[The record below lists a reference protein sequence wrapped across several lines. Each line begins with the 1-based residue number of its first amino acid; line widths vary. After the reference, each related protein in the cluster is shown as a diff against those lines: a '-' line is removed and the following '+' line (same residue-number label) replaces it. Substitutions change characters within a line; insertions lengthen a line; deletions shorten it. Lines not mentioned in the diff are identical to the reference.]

1 MSYKPIPTLDSNNAT
16 FIGNIN
22 ACTNILSGGTDIA
35 DIFALAST
43 AGDITAVTAGTGLT
57 GGGSSGCV
65 TLNVGAGTAITVAA
79 DTVGVTSSCNT
90 AWNAKTT
97 CTGTTTPSNTQTF
110 TNKSGNISQWTNDSG
125 YTTCT
130 GDVTG
135 LTAGSLIDID
145 NGNTATPTINVD
157 LGELTDMTAGWCN
170 TADEFV
176 VLDNGA
182 QRRKLSCEIFGCNA
196 FNSTGFTT
204 CIGDITAVTAGSG
217 LTGGATSGG
226 ATLNVGAGTA
236 ITVAADTVGVNS
248 TCNSTWNAKTTCT
261 GTTTPSNTQTFT
273 NKSGCISQW
282 TNDSGYTTCTGT
294 GVGNITCVTTS
305 AGLDGSGSSGTV
317 TVSLDLSELTDMTAA
332 INTAQDELI
341 LLDNGAERRKL
352 FSEIFGC
359 NAYSNTAFTTCTGDI
374 TAVTAGNG
382 LTGGATSGGAT
393 LNVGAGTAITVAAD
407 TVGVTS
413 SCNTAWNAKTT
424 CTGTVTSIATGTG
437 IGGGTITGSGSLT
450 VGAGTGLCATADG
463 LCVATACNTAW
474 NAKTTC
480 TGTVTSVTAGT
491 GMTQSGTSTVNPTL
505 NVIGGD
511 GITANA
517 NDIAVDNTVV
527 RTTGASA
534 PNAPASVSAAIVGET
549 VEVTFA
555 ASTTSNIDAYL
566 VYSSIDGSDYGLIS
580 IVPPE
585 DFASSMSIIDNA
597 FDETGTQAYRVYAVK
612 LGKFSSAATDSVS
625 YSVASAEPTTMNV
638 VDLNN
643 AFYVQ
648 WNPPSSNARFVTAYN
663 VYKDEN
669 AVQGSLS
676 RSNASLVYAGLNTNY
691 MYQVSG
697 TNNNNFHQ
705 FWVETTIA

>member
-1 MSYKPIPTLDSNNAT
+1 
-16 FIGNIN
+16 
-22 ACTNILSGGTDIA
+22 
-35 DIFALAST
+35 
-43 AGDITAVTAGTGLT
+43 
-57 GGGSSGCV
+57 
-65 TLNVGAGTAITVAA
+65 
-79 DTVGVTSSCNT
+79 
-90 AWNAKTT
+90 
-97 CTGTTTPSNTQTF
+97 
-110 TNKSGNISQWTNDSG
+110 
-125 YTTCT
+125 
-130 GDVTG
+130 
-135 LTAGSLIDID
+135 
-145 NGNTATPTINVD
+145 
-157 LGELTDMTAGWCN
+157 
-170 TADEFV
+170 
-176 VLDNGA
+176 
-182 QRRKLSCEIFGCNA
+182 
-196 FNSTGFTT
+196 
-204 CIGDITAVTAGSG
+204 
-217 LTGGATSGG
+217 
-226 ATLNVGAGTA
+226 
-236 ITVAADTVGVNS
+236 
-248 TCNSTWNAKTTCT
+248 
-261 GTTTPSNTQTFT
+261 
-273 NKSGCISQW
+273 
-282 TNDSGYTTCTGT
+282 
-294 GVGNITCVTTS
+294 
-305 AGLDGSGSSGTV
+305 
-317 TVSLDLSELTDMTAA
+317 MTAA